1 MKNDGWTD
9 LYYDLCDDTDI
20 NERLSKLINE
30 SCHVFRA
37 HADGTWETV
46 YKPKYTKMYAAEI
59 KACPFLVG
67 PLLSLRDRV
76 VSNLTHAAMDLNKND
91 G

>member
-9 LYYDLCDDTDI
+9 LYYDLCDDDAI
-20 NERLSKLINE
+20 NLRLSSLINE

-37 HADGTWETV
+37 HADGNWKTV
-46 YKPKYTKMYAAEI
+46 YKPEFTAKYAQEI
-59 KACPFLVG
+59 TAHPFLVG

-76 VSNLTHAAMDLNKND
+76 VSNLTHAAIDLNKKD
-91 G
+91 A